1 MNPVRS
7 RRRWIFP
14 FALPLALLAFWFI
27 TAPAVPASQCINAGG
42 PPGTC
47 SRFLSNLAEAYSTR
61 ALDPAVN
68 AIGELWWRVIDPPDT
83 TP

>member
-47 SRFLSNLAEAYSTR
+47 SRFLSNLAVLAPLTPPSTLS
-61 ALDPAVN
+61 ASS
-68 AIGELWWRVIDPPDT
+68 GGG
-83 TP
+83 